1 MTTPNN
7 ISDSTDARVP
17 DEGAAGAAEADFV
30 ADEGRSFLSRLY
42 TGTGAFDIISK
53 RRTWYIVTLIMI
65 AVCGLS
71 IVVRGFTF
79 GIDFEGGTQIALPA
93 SSQVTRDAVETVYSD
108 TFGKEPDAVQSA
120 GKGSSATIQ
129 LRSEHL
135 DQDETVKITTALA
148 ERFSGSITAADVSS
162 SDVSSTWGGEITKK
176 MAIALIVFLVIVFVY
191 IAVRFDREM
200 SIAAMASL
208 FLDMVFTAGIY
219 SIVGWEV
226 TPATVIG
233 LLTILGF
240 SIYDTVVVF
249 DKVAENTRG
258 FLRTTRRTYAEQTN
272 LAVNQTLMRS
282 INTTIISVLPI
293 IALMVIAV
301 WMLGVGTLK
310 DLALIQFVGVLVGT
324 YSSIFLAA
332 PLLVTLKEMRADVKA
347 HNRKVLGRRARIEAG
362 EPETGA
368 RRAGTGR
375 VGTER
380 VGRRSVSPERDTAVP
395 SGKRRSRGQSR

>member
-7 ISDSTDARVP
+7 ISDSADPSTSDESAL
-17 DEGAAGAAEADFV
+17 EGAAGATEADFV
-30 ADEGRSFLSRLY
+30 ADKNRSFFSRLY
-42 TGTGAFDIISK
+42 TGTGAFDIIAK

-71 IVVRGFTF
+71 ILVRGFTF
-79 GIDFEGGTQIALPA
+79 GIDFEGGTQIAVPA
-93 SSQVTRDAVETVYSD
+93 SAEVTRDAVETVYSD
-108 TFGKEPDAVQSA
+108 TFGKEPDSVQSA
-120 GKGSSATIQ
+120 GSGSSATIQ

-135 DQDETVKITTALA
+135 DQDQTVRITTALA
-148 ERFSGSITAADVSS
+148 DRFSSSITADDVSS

-176 MAIALIVFLVIVFVY
+176 MLIALVVFLVIVFVY

-282 INTTIISVLPI
+282 INTTVISVLPI
-293 IALMVIAV
+293 IALMIIAV
-301 WMLGVGTLK
+301 WLLGVGTLK

-332 PLLVTLKEMRADVKA
+332 PLLVTLKEMRSDVKA
-347 HNRKVLGRRARIEAG
+347 HTGKVLARRARIEAG
-362 EPETGA
+362 EPELAERRTSAGRA
-368 RRAGTGR
+368 GRRAQ
-375 VGTER
+375 
-380 VGRRSVSPERDTAVP
+380 SDDRDTAVP
-395 SGKRRSRGQSR
+395 AGKRRSRGQNR